1 MRMKYLSGLVL
12 SMMVSCIAAADVLE
26 RDVREAIVKIF
37 TVHSIPDYYNPW
49 SMRGT
54 QQSTG
59 SGAIIEGRLILTN
72 GHVVRD
78 ATFVQVRRFG
88 ESRRYQA
95 RVLFTAHQA
104 DLALLT
110 VDDPDFFEGV
120 EPLTFGELPRT
131 QEEVNVYG
139 FPVGGDTL
147 SITKGVISRIEHQT
161 YVHSSIHLLAVQ
173 IDAAINP
180 GNSGG
185 PAIVD
190 GKIVGVAMQG
200 IPQADNIGY
209 IVPIPVIQHFL
220 KDIEDGGRDGIP
232 SMGVLLQN
240 LENPDMRR
248 RYGMSEDQSGVLIV
262 GIIPGSVADGVLKE
276 DDVILAL
283 DGYEVADDG
292 TIEFRPRERTSLSFL
307 VQRRQVGERISLE
320 VLRGGE
326 TQAVELELSRAM
338 NNDWLIPFENY
349 DELPTYYIYGGV
361 VFVPL
366 NRNLLRMW
374 GGNWF
379 NTAPKEMVA
388 MLSSNFIREERDEVV
403 VALKV
408 LAADVN
414 QGFHNESHLLI
425 EKVDDM
431 PVRNVRHLIELIAA
445 GEGNEF
451 IEFESAGRRKII
463 LDRAKSES
471 TLQDILA
478 VYRIPVDRSE
488 DLLP

>member
-1 MRMKYLSGLVL
+1 
-12 SMMVSCIAAADVLE
+12 MVSYGVRFLLGLWLFVVSVYADGRE
-26 RDVREAIVKIF
+26 QDIREAIVKIY

-54 QQSTG
+54 QQTTG
-59 SGAIIEGRLILTN
+59 SGAIIEGRRILTN

-95 RVLFTAHQA
+95 RVMQTSHQT
-104 DLALLT
+104 DLAILT
-110 VDDPDFFEGV
+110 VDDPSFFDDV
-120 EPLTFGELPRT
+120 ESLPFGELPRT

-161 YVHSSIHLLAVQ
+161 YVHSSIPLLAVQ

-190 GKIVGVAMQG
+190 DKIVGVAMQG
-200 IPQADNIGY
+200 IQQADNIGY
-209 IVPIPVIQHFL
+209 IVPMPVIQHFL
-220 KDIEDGGRDGIP
+220 DDIADGKRDGIP
-232 SMGVLLQN
+232 SLGVVLQN
-240 LENPDMRR
+240 MENPDMRR
-248 RYGMSEDQSGVLIV
+248 RYGMKEEQSGILVV
-262 GIIPGSVADGVLKE
+262 GIIPGSVSDGILKE
-276 DDVILAL
+276 DDVILQL
-283 DGYEVADDG
+283 DGFDVADDG
-292 TIEFRPRERTSLSFL
+292 TVEFRTRERTSLSYL
-307 VQRRQVGERISLE
+307 VQRRQLGESITVD
-320 VLRGGE
+320 VLREG
-326 TQAVELELSRAM
+326 TMHALELTLSRPM
-338 NNDWLIPFENY
+338 DKDWLIPFETY
-349 DELPTYYIYGGV
+349 DVLPTYYIYGGV

-388 MLSSNFIREERDEVV
+388 MLSSNFITEERNEVV
-403 VALKV
+403 VALRV

-414 QGFHNESHLLI
+414 QGFQNESHWII
-425 EKVDDM
+425 EHVDGE
-431 PVRNVRHLIELIAA
+431 PVRNLAHLIRLVEA
-445 GEGNEF
+445 GQGREF
-451 IEFESAGRRKII
+451 IEFESRADRKII
-463 LDRAKSES
+463 LDRAKAET
-471 TLQDILA
+471 TLPDILD
-478 VYRIPVDRSE
+478 VYRIAQDRSD
-488 DLLP
+488 DLKQ